1 VRPLGLSV
9 SDCGSG
15 WKRTTITSL
24 RIIGQLTVVLSDID
38 QAFAK
43 DIVDAVCQVYPYLDA
58 TRGNIGVDI
67 TVV

>member
-1 VRPLGLSV
+1 
-9 SDCGSG
+9 
-15 WKRTTITSL
+15 L